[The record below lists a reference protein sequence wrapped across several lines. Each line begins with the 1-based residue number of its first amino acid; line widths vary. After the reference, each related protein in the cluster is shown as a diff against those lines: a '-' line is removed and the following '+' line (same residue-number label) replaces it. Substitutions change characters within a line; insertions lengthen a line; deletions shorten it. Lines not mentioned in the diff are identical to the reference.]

1 MISSGIGI
9 YHNLAQGDQLE
20 KNYVLLKFKKNYLL
34 KLNYVVCGYS
44 AYILKM
50 TYIYII

>member
-20 KNYVLLKFKKNYLL
+20 KNYVLLKLKK
-34 KLNYVVCGYS
+34 KLS
-44 AYILKM
+44 P
-50 TYIYII
+50 